1 MYKEFDSVEALNEE
15 AEELL
20 KAGNEKEIINLAINQ
35 GIDKDEAQDYI
46 DGIVDTFATAN
57 MAAMGK
63 LSIKEKELK
72 IEGILKDWMNTIR
85 RVVLEDKDIAEKV
98 YRKSVEGCLAEMLA
112 YSFENKVKVPDAI
125 ASVVLLKEYAHTRGI
140 QAMNVITVDGEK
152 YKAGVAYNIDG
163 RVVDRE

>member
-1 MYKEFDSVEALNEE
+1 MYKEFDSVEALNKE

-98 YRKSVEGCLAEMLA
+98 YRKSVEGCVRPPA
-112 YSFENKVKVPDAI
+112 P
-125 ASVVLLKEYAHTRGI
+125 RGC
-140 QAMNVITVDGEK
+140 AFR
-152 YKAGVAYNIDG
+152 G
-163 RVVDRE
+163 RR